1 MVSSNKKAIKQL
13 TQQLTETLNIE
24 QTHWFYDVIGQ
35 IQATLPNNTAIQL
48 AKLWSKASSQISHYL
63 DKAPIQYKTTTW
75 ECDHLARFLLFT
87 HTLSCCHELQRK
99 ELCELCFHF
108 ADDLEA
114 ISIVKG
120 LHLADTEG
128 KLVQQFIQLSHTNY
142 PPLFSAIAL
151 KHPWPAAYF
160 STEEFNQLVLKALFL
175 DLDASEIIDLKKRQN
190 PALSILAADL
200 LRDRL
205 SSKRQPPQAILSVIN
220 PQHLNIN
227 DKTLINRFCLE
238 GIPA

>member
-1 MVSSNKKAIKQL
+1 MISSNTKAIKQL
-13 TQQLTETLNIE
+13 TQLLTETLSQE
-24 QTHWFYDVIGQ
+24 QIDWFYNVIGN
-35 IQATLPNNTAIQL
+35 IQATLPNNTPKQL
-48 AKLWSKASSQISHYL
+48 AKLWSEASIKTARYL
-63 DKAPIQYKTTTW
+63 EDKVITYKTMYW
-75 ECDHLARFLLFT
+75 NSDQLARFLLFT

-108 ADDLEA
+108 ADDIEA

-120 LHLADTEG
+120 LHIADTEG
-128 KLVQQFIQLSHTNY
+128 KLTQQIIHISQTNY

-151 KHPWPAAYF
+151 NNPWPAAHY

-175 DLDASEIIDLKKRQN
+175 DLDTSKIVNIKQRHN
-190 PALSILAADL
+190 HALSILATDL
-200 LRDRL
+200 IRDRL
-205 SSKRQPPQAILSVIN
+205 ATKRQPPQSILSVIE